1 MKSSN
6 RIGNMFQ
13 IFIKGILAGIAIGIG
28 GWLYIKTRETS
39 GNLVL
44 AAFLFSIGLILICNF
59 GFFLYT
65 GKICYALQKENQ
77 KQTPHFVIQLL
88 IGLIGNYL
96 GTLLMGTLFR
106 LVTKIPEF
114 VDSMIETK
122 LSYAWWQTCILAI
135 FCGMLIYFAVEG
147 FAKIENPFGKY
158 VVLTLCVAG
167 FILCGFEHCIAN
179 MFYLS
184 IDSEITIK
192 SVGFILLV
200 ILGNSIGG
208 LLVPTIRRCF
218 RQNEVRK

>member
-6 RIGNMFQ
+6 QIGNIFQ

-77 KQTPHFVIQLL
+77 KQTPHYVIQLI

-96 GTLLMGTLFR
+96 GALLMGTLFR
-106 LVTKIPEF
+106 LVTETPEF
-114 VDSMIETK
+114 VYSMIENK

-192 SVGFILLV
+192 SVGSILLV

-208 LLVPTIRRCF
+208 LLVPTIRLCF